1 MEMPG
6 RIPVAENLSRVKRKI
21 AIISGKGGV
30 GKSTVAANLALGLA
44 MEGKQVGLLDLDLHG
59 PNIPKLLGVE
69 DKLLTIEDNKI
80 KPVLLGENL
89 KIVSVGFLLKEKGTP
104 IIWRGPIKM
113 RAIEQLLGEVDWG
126 DCDYLIIDLPPGT
139 GDEAL
144 SLVQLIGKLDG
155 FIVVTTPQEVALLDV
170 EKAVNFAKEL
180 NIPIIGIIENMS
192 GFKCP
197 HCGNEINL
205 FGKNG
210 GKEAAQKW
218 NLNFLGQIP
227 FDPQIVEWSD
237 KGLSFLRHAPHSE
250 ASKTF
255 SNVIEFLLKEGWVTE
270 KH

>member
-1 MEMPG
+1 MG
-6 RIPVAENLSRVKRKI
+6 IPEISLIEENMRGIKKKV

-44 MEGKQVGLLDLDLHG
+44 MEGKKVGLLDLDLHG
-59 PNIPKLLGVE
+59 PNIPKLLGIE
-69 DKLLTIEDNKI
+69 DKLLTIEGDKI
-80 KPVLLGENL
+80 KPVEFGENL
-89 KIVSVGFLLKEKGTP
+89 KVVSVGFLLKERGTP

-113 RAIEQLLGEVDWG
+113 KAIEQFLGDVNWG
-126 DCDYLIIDLPPGT
+126 KCDYLIIDLPPGT

-144 SLVQLIGKLDG
+144 SLAQLIGKLDG

-205 FGKNG
+205 FGKGG
-210 GKEAAQKW
+210 GKEAAKKW
-218 NLNFLGQIP
+218 GLRFLGSIP
-227 FDPQIVEWSD
+227 FEPQIVEWSD
-237 KGLSFLRHAPHSE
+237 KGLSFLRLAPQSE

-255 SNVIEFLLKEGWVTE
+255 FNIIELLLKEG
-270 KH
+270 